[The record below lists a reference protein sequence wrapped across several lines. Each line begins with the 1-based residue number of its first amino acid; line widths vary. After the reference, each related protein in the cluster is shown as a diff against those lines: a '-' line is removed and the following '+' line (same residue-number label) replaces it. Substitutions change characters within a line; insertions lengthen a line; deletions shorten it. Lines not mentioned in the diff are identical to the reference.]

1 MAYQALYR
9 QWRPKDFS
17 HMVGQEEIMETL
29 RHQVETG
36 RIPHAYL
43 FCGSRGT
50 GKTSTAKILA
60 RAINCEHPRNGDPCG
75 ECAVCRQLGGEES
88 LDIIEMDAASNRGID
103 DARNLRES
111 VKYPP
116 QSGRYKVY
124 IVDEV
129 HMLTKE
135 AFNALLKTLEE
146 PPAHIVFIL
155 ATTEPQQL
163 PATILSRCQRF
174 DFGRIPAAKI
184 AGRLREAADAAGAEA
199 TDGALMAVA
208 KAAAGG
214 MRDALSILDMCIG
227 YGRKVD
233 EALVQSV
240 LGTTDSAFLFR
251 FSDALTDEDAAGVL
265 RLIDR
270 LMRDGK
276 EPAAFARSFSE
287 HLRAIL
293 TAKCCGKETAEI
305 LDLTDAAAEDYF
317 RAGEKISSSR
327 LMNMLDIFMS
337 LESEMKYLYS
347 PRTALENAGLKCCL
361 RTAETDT
368 LALNDRIAELENEI
382 SGLKDRLDGQIV
394 VKAAEKKPEK
404 SAGKEKTEPA
414 ATGAGPSAETGNRAR
429 AALTPTGRSAEDVW
443 KEALKR
449 LQKTEPAIHGMM
461 QMGQFQGFDGSV
473 YSWKANPGFE
483 IIVQSLNSRDR
494 REKIEAELTAAS
506 GVQSAFKALD
516 RIQEKRDQETASD
529 EEYVREMRETFGAK
543 SVSVVD
549 RLPDEK

>member
-60 RAINCEHPRNGDPCG
+60 RAINCENPRNGDPCG
-75 ECAVCRQLGGEES
+75 ECAVCRQLGSEEN
-88 LDIIEMDAASNRGID
+88 LDIIEMDAASNRGIE

-116 QSGRYKVY
+116 QSGKYKVY

-174 DFGRIPAAKI
+174 DFGRIPARKI

-208 KAAAGG
+208 KAAGGG

-233 EALVQSV
+233 EKLVQNV
-240 LGTTDSAFLFR
+240 LGTSDTAFLFR
-251 FSDALTDEDAAGVL
+251 FSNALTEEDAAGTL
-265 RLIDR
+265 RLIDE

-293 TAKCCGKETAEI
+293 TAKCCGSECAEI
-305 LDLTDAAAEDYF
+305 LDLPDTAAEEYIA
-317 RAGEKISSSR
+317 AGEKTSASR
-327 LMNMLDIFMS
+327 LMNMLDYFMA
-337 LESEMKYLYS
+337 LETEMKYLSS
-347 PRTALENAGLKCCL
+347 PRTALENASLKCCL
-361 RTAETDT
+361 RTKEADT
-368 LALNDRIAELENEI
+368 LALNDRIAEMENQI
-382 SGLKDRLDGQIV
+382 SAIKNRIADFGAVRAQET
-394 VKAAEKKPEK
+394 KAAGHEAKAEKN
-404 SAGKEKTEPA
+404 EPA
-414 ATGAGPSAETGNRAR
+414 PETEKAKDEEKAR
-429 AALTPTGRSAEDVW
+429 KRPADRSAEAVW
-443 KEALKR
+443 TETMKR
-449 LQKTEPAIHGMM
+449 LQKSEPAIHGML
-461 QMGQFQGFDGSV
+461 QMGEFQGFDGSV
-473 YSWKANPGFE
+473 CLWKANPGFE
-483 IIVQSLNSRDR
+483 IIVKSLNSKDR
-494 REKIEAELTAAS
+494 REKIEAELNTVS
-506 GVQSAFKALD
+506 GSQSSFRALD
-516 RIQEKRDQETASD
+516 RIQEKRVSEEASD
-529 EEYVREMRETFGAK
+529 EEYIKGFYDMLGKKA
-543 SVSVVD
+543 VSVID
-549 RLPDEK
+549 RLPDK